1 MDDFGKGYSSLAYLR
16 SLPIDIVKTD
26 MSFIALLKTD
36 RKQQIIIRAIVNLC
50 HDLGGKV
57 VTEGVEDMEQVE
69 KITGN
74 ESRLFPGLLF

>member
-1 MDDFGKGYSSLAYLR
+1 
-16 SLPIDIVKTD
+16 